1 MKALT
6 FSGGLHPNDH
16 KQDTANSAVTELKA
30 SEIMVYPLSQHIG
43 APCEPIVNVGDRVLT
58 GQKIGDSS
66 AFVSAPIHSSVS
78 GTVKAIENRLH
89 PNGKKILSVVIEN
102 DFKYEMH
109 PDIYKHHDINE
120 LSKKEKLDIIREAG
134 LVGLG
139 GATFPTHIKL
149 NPPEDKKIDFI
160 LINGAEC
167 EPYLTSDYR
176 VMLETPRYI
185 FEGIELIKDIV
196 GVDKCIIGIENNKPE
211 AIRIMNELSKSY
223 PGTVVKTLKTKYP
236 QGSEKHLIKALTG
249 REVPSGKLPA
259 DVGVIVNNIDT
270 CTSVYFA
277 IVHRQSVLTR
287 IVTVAGSAVKKPSNF
302 KVRIGTSFKDIL
314 EAAECDFENTK
325 KIIMGGP
332 MMGISQYSTDVPTI
346 KGTSAIL
353 AFTEDETSKQDTVN
367 CVKCGE
373 CVRHCPMR
381 LVPAQLNTYA
391 KINDFE
397 KIEKLHITD
406 CIECGICTYTCPC
419 KNPITQNIKIAKA
432 KLRERSVKK

>member
-1 MKALT
+1 LKALT

-16 KQDTANSAVTELKA
+16 KQDTKNRAIEVLKA

-43 APCEPIVNVGDRVLT
+43 APCEPVVNVGDRVLA

-78 GTVKAIENRLH
+78 GTVKAIEKRLH
-89 PNGKKILSVVIEN
+89 PNGKKVLSVVIEN
-102 DFKYEMH
+102 DFQYENH
-109 PDIYKHHDINE
+109 PDIYERYDVDS
-120 LSKKEKLDIIREAG
+120 LTKKEMLDIVREAG

-149 NPPEDKKIDFI
+149 NPPEDKKIDYI
-160 LINGAEC
+160 IINGAEC

-176 VMLETPRYI
+176 VMIETPKLV
-185 FEGIELIKDIV
+185 FDGIELIKKIV

-211 AIRIMNELSKSY
+211 AIKVMTELSKSY
-223 PGTVVKTLKTKYP
+223 SGTVVKALKTKYP

-259 DVGVIVNNIDT
+259 DVGVVVNNIDT
-270 CTSVYFA
+270 CTSVYNA
-277 IVHRQSVLTR
+277 IVYRQSVMTR
-287 IVTVAGSAVKKPSNF
+287 VVTVSGDAIRKPSNF
-302 KVRIGTSFKDIL
+302 KVRIGTAFKDIL

-332 MMGISQYSTDVPTI
+332 MMGIAQYSTDAPTI

-353 AFTEDETSKQDTVN
+353 AFKEDDLSKHDTVN

-373 CVRHCPMR
+373 CVRSCPMK
-381 LVPAQLNTYA
+381 LVPAQLNSYA
-391 KINDFE
+391 KLNDTE
-397 KIEKLHITD
+397 KLEKLHIMD
-406 CIECGICTYTCPC
+406 CIECGICSYTCPC
-419 KNPITQNIKIAKA
+419 RNPITQNIKIAKA
-432 KLRERSVKK
+432 KLREQKMKK